1 MLIFLGGRGEDISII
16 HAYILRAIYIR
27 TIGITLYCT
36 GNKLLQFGLEENKY
50 NNKSLN
56 HASLNHAVHYAALQN
71 TELTIYQETIQL
83 AQIKIKFFQ

>member
-1 MLIFLGGRGEDISII
+1 MTIFSVEGGGYFCESCLCLQIQEQ
-16 HAYILRAIYIR
+16 Y
-27 TIGITLYCT
+27 TLEQY
-36 GNKLLQFGLEENKY
+36 Y

-56 HASLNHAVHYAALQN
+56 HATLSHVVHYATLQN